1 MITGDHGNCEE
12 MLYKN
17 GEHKASH
24 TLNPVQFSLITKNK
38 ELKSIRLKK
47 NMGLANIAPTIL
59 KLMGIKKA
67 KDMGEDLIRG

>member
-24 TLNPVQFSLITKNK
+24 TLNPVQFSLICNDKILGK
-38 ELKSIRLKK
+38 VKLKK
-47 NMGLANIAPTIL
+47 GKGLANIAPTIL
-59 KLMGIKKA
+59 KLMGIKKD
-67 KDMGEDLIRG
+67 KDMEEDLIR